1 MQCTGLWELI
11 GIYIFCVRSINKYRQ
26 SVAFKQGHL
35 QFIENKHLKLLRAGT
50 DSLTE
55 MQF

>member
-35 QFIENKHLKLLRAGT
+35 QFIENKHLKLLRA
-50 DSLTE
+50 E
-55 MQF
+55 PIR